1 MFGMNM
7 TKSRLN
13 WRSNIENFSDN
24 KFVSNTIYQHPRQAE
39 LLSLLRDESVDE
51 NCGVVMKIKSIDA
64 DTIGCAPSRGRG
76 TRSVS

>member
-13 WRSNIENFSDN
+13 WRSNKENFSDN

-51 NCGVVMKIKSIDA
+51 NC
-64 DTIGCAPSRGRG
+64 
-76 TRSVS
+76 

>member
-13 WRSNIENFSDN
+13 WRSNKENFSDN
-24 KFVSNTIYQHPRQAE
+24 KFVSNTICQHPRQAE

-64 DTIGCAPSRGRG
+64 DTIGCASSRRRG

>member
-13 WRSNIENFSDN
+13 WRSDKENFSDN

-64 DTIGCAPSRGRG
+64 DTIGSSPSRGRG